1 MQNHNISVYIYTLLT
16 RIIQNTV
23 VNSRI
28 AIHQG
33 TIIFANELQSFLIL
47 YILLN
52 GRSKDANESGG
63 FRVNLSTDYKRVPQQ
78 IEI

>member
-1 MQNHNISVYIYTLLT
+1 MQNHNISVYIHTLLT

>member
-52 GRSKDANESGG
+52 GRSKDANESGD